1 MCLTHLLVN
10 QFTIQNITSKHNER
24 KSKRQNLQWFTLHL
38 GYIHFP
44 TTQLVMESFS
54 LTMQILY
61 KQLQT
66 TPFTPRKD
74 QTTPTPK
81 EYLEQPRQQ
90 KSSPL
95 SYPQTRNHYP
105 SVLFSKRTLHS
116 QSETRITTRFTKEK
130 DTYNLSDFW
139 MNADDYAAKKTSK
152 DAEKI

>member
-1 MCLTHLLVN
+1 MKL
-10 QFTIQNITSKHNER
+10 R
-24 KSKRQNLQWFTLHL
+24 ARDRNLQWFTLHL

-95 SYPQTRNHYP
+95 SYPQTRNP
-105 SVLFSKRTLHS
+105 SQCAFPKRTLHF
-116 QSETRITTRFTKEK
+116 QSETRLHIRIQKEM

-139 MNADDYAAKKTSK
+139 MNADEYAAKRTSK
-152 DAEKI
+152 DAEKIQKEVPMYEDQNYLFLQCKLPH